1 MRVFVDTNIIIS
13 AILFPNAKVAKV
25 FSHLIEKHTVI
36 IASYIKEE
44 CKEVFEK
51 KFPLKKE
58 QLNIF
63 FNGIRF
69 EEFKTPEKIDEKK
82 YPKIRDIKDL
92 PVLVSAILSDS
103 DILITGDKDFEDI
116 KIDKPLIFTP
126 AAYFELIRAEGLI
139 PRRLRRNKGY

>member
-1 MRVFVDTNIIIS
+1 MRVFVDTNIVIS
-13 AILFPNAKVAKV
+13 AILFPNGKTAKV
-25 FSHLIEKHTVI
+25 FSHLLEKHTI
-36 IASYIKEE
+36 IISSYIKEE

-63 FNGIRF
+63 FDGISF
-69 EEFKTPEKIDEKK
+69 EEFKTPEKIDEKR

-92 PVLVSAILSDS
+92 PVLASAILSDS
-103 DILITGDKDFEDI
+103 DILITGDKDFEDV

-126 AAYFELIRAEGLI
+126 TKYFDMIEEIT
-139 PRRLRRNKGY
+139 

>member
-63 FNGIRF
+63 FDGIRF
-69 EEFKTPEKIDEKK
+69 EEFKTPKKIDEKK

-126 AAYFELIRAEGLI
+126 AAYFELI
-139 PRRLRRNKGY
+139 

>member
-25 FSHLIEKHTVI
+25 FSHVIEKHTVI

-63 FNGIRF
+63 FDGIRF

-103 DILITGDKDFEDI
+103 DILITGDKDFEGI

-126 AAYFELIRAEGLI
+126 SKYFELI
-139 PRRLRRNKGY
+139 

>member
-103 DILITGDKDFEDI
+103 DILITGDKDFEDV

-126 AAYFELIRAEGLI
+126 AAYFELI
-139 PRRLRRNKGY
+139 

>member
-13 AILFPNAKVAKV
+13 AILFPNANVAKD
-25 FSHLIEKHTVI
+25 FSHVIEKHTVI

-63 FNGIRF
+63 FDRIRF

-126 AAYFELIRAEGLI
+126 AAYFELI
-139 PRRLRRNKGY
+139 